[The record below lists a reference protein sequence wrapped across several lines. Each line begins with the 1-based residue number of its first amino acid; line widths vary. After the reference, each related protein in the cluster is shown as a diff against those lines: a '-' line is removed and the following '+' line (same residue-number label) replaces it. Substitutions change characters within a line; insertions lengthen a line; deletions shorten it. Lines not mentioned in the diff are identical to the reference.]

1 MTFLEAILLGIA
13 LAIAF
18 QVGRSSRRRAVTHEA
33 YPLEFLALNG
43 YSLQCLR
50 GLNGDDATWAVTD
63 GSNKIVGTPCFTPR
77 EAIDS
82 AIGHVAFEHTGDEA

>member
-33 YPLEFLALNG
+33 YPLDFLALNG

-50 GLNGDDATWAVTD
+50 GTNGEDDLFAVTD
-63 GSNKIVGTPCFTPR
+63 GSSKVIGKPAYTPR
-77 EAIDS
+77 DAIDS